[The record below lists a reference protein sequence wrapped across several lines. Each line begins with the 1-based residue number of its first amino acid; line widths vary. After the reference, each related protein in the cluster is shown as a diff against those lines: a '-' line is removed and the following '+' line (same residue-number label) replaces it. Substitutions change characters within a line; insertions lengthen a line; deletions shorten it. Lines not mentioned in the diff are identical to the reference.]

1 MDCLCC
7 ADGGQ
12 GPTSETEFL
21 GSICNL
27 DNGKA
32 KFPAEDGRYVMYVI
46 AGCPFAARPW
56 SVLSFYGIPSNS
68 NTHGLRVIKL
78 FPAAHDDGWFLQPV
92 SQGEQDLLHAFPD
105 AKCDSLTPTPE
116 GCTPL
121 DPRFFPEDKTTF
133 HHISQLY
140 EFAKPG
146 FQGAKSVPLL
156 WDTKSHTIVSNSSL
170 GLSEMIATQ
179 MAPTMATRNQH
190 IRLFPSCQTDDENEK
205 QLYLQHKEL
214 VKQIHSEITTAVYK
228 INSVTDGGEHDRMV
242 NDYYSALETY
252 QTQIVD
258 NGGYLMGTTPKF
270 VDLLLLASLVRLDLA
285 YQWRFGLGRKSIRE
299 NYPGLMKY
307 MTGMLEMEGMMG
319 DCILPRDI
327 MALYWMTPKWVNRT
341 LPLVPETWE
350 VECVGGS
357 CEWKRKDDD
366 REDGEKK

>member
-1 MDCLCC
+1 VVTYLYDL
-7 ADGGQ
+7 
-12 GPTSETEFL
+12 S
-21 GSICNL
+21 
-27 DNGKA
+27 
-32 KFPAEDGRYVMYVI
+32 
-46 AGCPFAARPW
+46 GCPFAARPW

-214 VKQIHSEITTAVYK
+214 VKQIHSKITTAVYK